1 METYFLDALSDEERE
16 IVKYIPTVNGLM
28 KFIERYGDRPALST
42 LERKLSYRELLAEVA
57 KKRAML
63 DEKGVKK
70 GGHVAIFDKTTIE
83 AIELFLAVTT
93 SGRIALNLPSALS
106 PEQLVGITMK
116 FDIDALFVRDE
127 FREKA
132 AGVKIP
138 VYSTTETSANEASAD
153 ENTEKSSTAAIFFTG
168 GTTGAPKGVILS
180 HGALMRGSF
189 NGAMMRGGIFYQRY
203 YLLLPLS
210 HVFGMIRSCLSCLY
224 TGSEIY
230 PCENMQAIFKEIGL
244 IKPTVLILVP
254 GLCELLLGMAKARGK
269 VVLGG
274 ELHTIISGAA
284 PVPPRLMAAF
294 REFDIQLLAGY
305 GLTESANFVCGNM
318 DTDKK
323 PDSVGKLYPE
333 QEIRFV
339 DEEIQL
345 KGDHLFDGYYKDPE
359 ATKESFTEDGWFKTG
374 DLGRMDDDGFIY
386 ITGRIKNLIILSNGE
401 NVSPEAVEEVFYHDP
416 LVKDCLVSETEID
429 GTPCIGIEVLPYG
442 PEVEGLSPEEIYDK
456 VRSMVNRVNQTL
468 PSFMQVASVKVRD
481 TDFERTPSLK
491 IARTIKK

>member
-1 METYFLDALSDEERE
+1 METYFLDALSDEERD

-42 LERKLSYRELLAEVA
+42 LERGLTYEELLKEVA
-57 KKRAML
+57 RKRAML
-63 DEKGVKK
+63 DEKNIKK

-83 AIELFLAVTT
+83 AIVLFLAVTT
-93 SGRIALNLPSALS
+93 SGRVAVNLPSALT
-106 PEQLVGITMK
+106 PEMLAGITMK

-127 FREKA
+127 FKERT
-132 AGVKIP
+132 VTVRIP
-138 VYSTTETSANEASAD
+138 VYSTTETSANEAPAD
-153 ENTEKSSTAAIFFTG
+153 ENTEKKSTAAIFFTG

-189 NGAMMRGGIFYQRY
+189 NGALMRGGIFYQRY

-224 TGSEIY
+224 TGSQVY
-230 PCENMQAIFKEIGL
+230 TCENMQAIFKEIGV
-244 IKPTVLILVP
+244 IRPTVLILVP

-269 VVLGG
+269 EVLGG

-294 REFDIQLLAGY
+294 KEFNIKLLAGY

-318 DTDKK
+318 DTDVK

-359 ATKESFTEDGWFKTG
+359 ATKEAFTEDGWFKTG
-374 DLGRMDDDGFIY
+374 DLGRMDDEGFIY

-401 NVSPEAVEEVFYHDP
+401 NVSPEAVEEVFYRDP
-416 LVKDCLVSETEID
+416 LVKDCLVSETEVE
-429 GTPCIGIEVLPYG
+429 GAPCIGIEILPYA
-442 PEVEGLSPEEIYDK
+442 PLVEGLSPEEVYEK
-456 VRSMVNRVNQTL
+456 VRSMVKRVNENL
-468 PSFMQVASVKVRD
+468 PSYMQVATFKVRD
-481 TDFERTPSLK
+481 TDFERTPSMK
-491 IARTIKK
+491 IARTLKK